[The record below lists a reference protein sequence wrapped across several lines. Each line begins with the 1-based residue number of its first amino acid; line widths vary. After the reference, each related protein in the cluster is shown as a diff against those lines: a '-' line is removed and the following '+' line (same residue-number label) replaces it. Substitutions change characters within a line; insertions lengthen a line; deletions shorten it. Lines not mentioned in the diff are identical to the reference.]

1 MKYLKFLV
9 FSILLINIGVIT
21 VNAYTKEDIISLAN
35 SFDFCSTKTSVL
47 VKSATTSYSRML
59 NEREVSPTDLDKI
72 YNNLNTAFN
81 TLNKYQVCSVDDK
94 KNIPSSILS
103 ELYKLYKETNN
114 IILSSPKI
122 VDNNS
127 SIDSKVDSS
136 SSSSSSNIVIDST
149 TNQIQIYENG
159 ALADVIETTD
169 KLNYVG
175 LNKIVIISIITMV
188 IVLIALVILR
198 FFKYKSVF
206 LTSLIYVVVLILPM
220 TVLFRNKIS
229 LVLDAI
235 ESMSV
240 KIGESSKE
248 IITKGEQIVSYPLYG
263 TEYAQIYINNL
274 KGEVYFGDSNA
285 ILKKGVGQKSLSYLP
300 GEGKTTILSGHNT
313 GVFKEL
319 SSLKTDDDITIETVY
334 GNFIYEVKYSEIVND
349 TNISV
354 LEKDYDLIL
363 YTCYPNSNLYGN
375 QRIVVY
381 ANLKAS
387 EWFGDNYE
395 K

>member
-9 FSILLINIGVIT
+9 FSILLINIGVVK
-21 VNAYTKEDIISLAN
+21 VNAYTKEDILSLAN
-35 SFDFCSTKTSVL
+35 SFEFCSTKTSVL
-47 VKSATTSYSRML
+47 VKGATASYSRML
-59 NEREVSPTDLDKI
+59 NEREVSPTDLGKI
-72 YNNLNTAFN
+72 YNNLNTALDI
-81 TLNKYQVCSVDDK
+81 LNRYQVCSVDDK
-94 KNIPSSILS
+94 KNIPSSVLS
-103 ELYKLYKETNN
+103 NLYTLYKQTNN

-122 VDNNS
+122 TVGNTS
-127 SIDSKVDSS
+127 SDSKVDS

-149 TNQIQIYENG
+149 NNQIKIYENG
-159 ALADVIETTD
+159 SLADVIETTN

-175 LNKIVIISIITMV
+175 LNKIVIISIMAMT
-188 IVLIALVILR
+188 IVLVVLVILR
-198 FFKYKSVF
+198 LLKYKSIL
-206 LTSLIYVVVLILPM
+206 LTSFIYILVLALPI
-220 TVLFRNKIS
+220 TILFRNQIS

-235 ESMSV
+235 DSMSV
-240 KIGESSKE
+240 KINESNKE

-263 TEYAQIYINNL
+263 TEYAQIYINDI
-274 KGEVYFGDSNA
+274 KGEVYFGDSSS
-285 ILKKGVGQKSLSYLP
+285 ILKKGVGQKSSSYLP

-319 SSLKTDDDITIETVY
+319 SSLKIDDVITIETVY
-334 GNFIYEVKYSEIVND
+334 GNFIYEVKNSEIVTE
-349 TNISV
+349 TNVSI

-363 YTCYPNSNLYGN
+363 YTCYPNYDLYGD